1 VTTKTGGLGTTPR
14 VFETG
19 NMYFFETKSGELL
32 SEYRNPRPSND
43 DADPTVDPGQY
54 CSSHLGIP
62 VPARDRYLLVNAYYR
77 GGSSVIDFT
86 NPRRPREIAFA
97 DLERTNTWSA
107 YTYPRRSGRKS
118 SIPVYSN
125 DGLSR
130 NYGTAAAPRY
140 PEEAYGFMRFQAD
153 IGRADL
159 VGFDRL
165 NPQLQERV
173 IRMKHSRRDYDRG
186 KPRSY
191 VRGKPAAKG
200 ARNVSAR
207 PMEK

>member
-1 VTTKTGGLGTTPR
+1 V
-14 VFETG
+14 
-19 NMYFFETKSGELL
+19 
-32 SEYRNPRPSND
+32 PS
-43 DADPTVDPGQY
+43 
-54 CSSHLGIP
+54 
-62 VPARDRYLLVNAYYR
+62 RDRYLLVNAFYR

-97 DLERTNTWSA
+97 DMDGTNTWSA

-130 NYGTAAAPRY
+130 NYGTPAAPVY
-140 PEEAYGFMRFQAD
+140 PEAAYGFQRFEAVV
-153 IGRADL
+153 GRTDL

-173 IRMKHSRRDYDRG
+173 ISMKDRWDDDDDDRRG
-186 KPRSY
+186 ARSY
-191 VRGKPAAKG
+191 AAGKPATG
-200 ARNVSAR
+200 AGRNLGAV
-207 PMEK
+207 PFDE